1 MDKDRIIA
9 LVDRSPE
16 LVDRHDRAGWLNLFS
31 TNAVVED
38 PVGGGPNRK
47 GKDIRKG
54 KDALS
59 RFYDIFIGPNKIKF
73 DVHQDIVVGDEMVRE
88 VSIHTTL
95 PNGAITIVHSYLT
108 YRIVEE
114 NGEPKIEHMRA
125 HWNLSKSALAMIKN
139 SGFKGIV
146 GSTVQFG
153 TMIKVQGMK
162 RIMEYFGVIYKG
174 ILKKGIKAANSF
186 ATAVNAKDEGAF
198 ARLFDTGATIDFPA
212 GSKPISADDF
222 LKTAG
227 KDVKLEFKGLRSGGW
242 FTSCAFDA
250 KGARLDK
257 HGVVFFEFSP
267 KRKKMVNVRFFW
279 KQSGGEA

>member
-16 LVDRHDRAGWLNLFS
+16 LVDRHDRAEWLNLFS

-47 GKDIRKG
+47 GQDIRKG

-73 DVHQDIVVGDEMVRE
+73 DVHQDIVAGDEMVRE

-95 PNGAITIVHSYLT
+95 PNGAITVVHSYLT

-114 NGEPKIEHMRA
+114 NGEPKIERMRA

-162 RIMEYFGVIYKG
+162 RIVEYFAVIYKG
-174 ILKKGIKAANSF
+174 ILNKGIKSANAF
-186 ATAVNAKDEGAF
+186 TTAVNAKDERAF
-198 ARLFDTGATIDFPA
+198 ARLLDTGATIHFPV
-212 GSKPISADDF
+212 GGNPISTDGF
-222 LKTAG
+222 LKAAG
-227 KDVKLEFKGLRSGGW
+227 KDARLEFKGLRSCGW
-242 FTSCAFDA
+242 FTSCVFDA
-250 KGARLDK
+250 KGGGLDK

-267 KRKKMVNVRFFW
+267 KSKKIVSVRFFW
-279 KQSGGEA
+279 N

>member
-1 MDKDRIIA
+1 MDRQRMIA
-9 LVDRSPE
+9 LVNRSPE
-16 LVDRHDRAGWLNLFS
+16 LVDRHDRAGWLDLFS

-47 GKDIRKG
+47 GQDIRKG

-125 HWNLSKSALAMIKN
+125 HWNLGKSALAMIKN
-139 SGFKGIV
+139 SGFKGII

-153 TMIKVQGMK
+153 SMIKVQGMK
-162 RIMEYFGVIYKG
+162 RIMEYFAVIYKG
-174 ILKKGIKAANSF
+174 ILNKGIKSANAF
-186 ATAVNAKDEGAF
+186 ATAVNVKNEGAF
-198 ARLFDTGATIDFPA
+198 ARLFDTGAAIDSPA
-212 GSKPISADDF
+212 GGNPISTDGF
-222 LKTAG
+222 LKAAG
-227 KDVKLEFKGLRSGGW
+227 KDARLEFKGPRSCGW
-242 FTSCAFDA
+242 FTSCVVDA
-250 KGARLDK
+250 KGGGLDK

-267 KRKKMVNVRFFW
+267 KSKKIVSVCFFW
-279 KQSGGEA
+279 N

>member
-1 MDKDRIIA
+1 MDRQRMIA
-9 LVDRSPE
+9 LVNRSPE
-16 LVDRHDRAGWLNLFS
+16 LVDRHDRAGWLDLFS

-47 GKDIRKG
+47 GQDIRKG

-125 HWNLSKSALAMIKN
+125 HWNLGKSALAMIKN
-139 SGFKGIV
+139 SGFKGII

-153 TMIKVQGMK
+153 SMIKVQGMK
-162 RIMEYFGVIYKG
+162 RIMEYFAVIYKG
-174 ILKKGIKAANSF
+174 ILNKGIKSANAF
-186 ATAVNAKDEGAF
+186 ATAVNVKNEGAF
-198 ARLFDTGATIDFPA
+198 ARLFETGATIHFPV
-212 GSKPISADDF
+212 GGNTISAGDF
-222 LKTAG
+222 LKTG
-227 KDVKLEFKGLRSGGW
+227 GRDVKLEFKGLRSCGW
-242 FTSCAFDA
+242 FTSCVFDA
-250 KGARLDK
+250 KGGGLDK

-267 KRKKMVNVRFFW
+267 KSKKIVSVRFFW
-279 KQSGGEA
+279 N

>member
-1 MDKDRIIA
+1 MDKHSMIA
-9 LVDRSPE
+9 LVNRSPE
-16 LVDRHDRAGWLNLFS
+16 LVDRHDRAGWLDLFS

-59 RFYDIFIGPNKIKF
+59 RFYDIFIGPNRIKL
-73 DVHQDIVVGDEMVRE
+73 DVHQDIIAGDEIVRE

-114 NGEPKIEHMRA
+114 NGQLKIESLRA
-125 HWNLSKSALAMIKN
+125 HWSLAKSAVGMIKN

-153 TMIKVQGMK
+153 SMIKVQGMK
-162 RIMEYFGVIYKG
+162 RIMEYFAVMYKG
-174 ILKKGIKAANSF
+174 ILKKGIKSANAFTAAV
-186 ATAVNAKDEGAF
+186 AAKDERAF
-198 ARLFDTGATIDFPA
+198 ARLFETGATIHFPV
-212 GSKPISADDF
+212 GGNPISAGDF

-227 KDVKLEFKGLRSGGW
+227 RDVKLELKGLRSCGW
-242 FTSCAFDA
+242 FTSCGFDA
-250 KGARLDK
+250 KGSGSDK
-257 HGVVFFEFSP
+257 HGLLFFEFSP
-267 KRKKMVNVRFFW
+267 KSKKIVSIRFFW
-279 KQSGGEA
+279 N